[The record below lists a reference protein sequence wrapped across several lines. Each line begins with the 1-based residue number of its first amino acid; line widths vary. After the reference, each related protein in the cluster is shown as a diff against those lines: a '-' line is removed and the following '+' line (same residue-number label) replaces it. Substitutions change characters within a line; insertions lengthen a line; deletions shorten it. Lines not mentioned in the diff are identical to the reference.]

1 MSDEPSPSPRGRE
14 DAPPRLFD
22 RPLRRLRAARRAAA
36 FAAHDVLHA
45 YAAGLAAEKLL
56 DVARPFGR
64 ALVWGD
70 RGRHLETALPKA
82 KIADIVHAGPD
93 DDAEASPWLGGDFDL
108 VVSLLDLHAAN
119 DPVGALVQ
127 ARAALKPDGLFL
139 GILFGAETLHELRAA
154 LAEAEIEAGGLSPRI
169 FPFADVRDAGA
180 LLQRAGFALPV
191 ADADRLTIRYGDPL
205 RLLADLRGA
214 GESNV
219 LTARRRSFLAR
230 GTLMR
235 ALALYAERH
244 GAADGRVPATFV
256 YLTLTGWRPHESQPQ
271 PLKPGSARMRL
282 EDALKPKP

>member
-1 MSDEPSPSPRGRE
+1 M
-14 DAPPRLFD
+14 
-22 RPLRRLRAARRAAA
+22 AAV
-36 FAAHDVLHA
+36 FPAHDVLHA
-45 YAAGLAAEKLL
+45 YAADLAAEKLM
-56 DVARPFGR
+56 DVARPFAR

-70 RGRHLETALPKA
+70 RGRHLEARLPPG
-82 KIADIVHAGPD
+82 KIAQLVHAGPD
-93 DDAEASPWLGGDFDL
+93 EDAEASPWLGGDFDL

-127 ARAALKPDGLFL
+127 AGAALKPDGLFL
-139 GILFGAETLHELRAA
+139 GVMFGAETLNELRAA
-154 LAEAEIEAGGLSPRI
+154 LADAEIEAGGLSPRV

-244 GAADGRVPATFV
+244 GGPDGRVPATFAFV
-256 YLTLTGWRPHESQPQ
+256 TLTGWRPHESQPQ

-282 EDALKPKP
+282 EDALKSRPS